1 MTDTEE
7 EGFLARWARRKREAA
22 RERREEP
29 ERHGNGQ
36 VPAEVGNAG
45 TASAA
50 GAVVEPDASPDDG
63 REPEDPAG
71 ELRRLGLPDPEALG
85 PDADFRVFFTAG
97 VPAWLKRR
105 ALRRLIRVNPIV
117 RMVDGLDSDADDFTD
132 AATVTALLE
141 SPGRTAEE
149 LRRRLRAFVE
159 GGGDRERAAA
169 GEAPARETAAEGGGD
184 GASASGADR
193 EAGDVG
199 RATVRAV
206 EAGKD
211 GPAV

>member
-1 MTDTEE
+1 MTDTKE

-29 ERHGNGQ
+29 ERHGGGQ
-36 VPAEVGNAG
+36 LPAGGGNAS

-50 GAVVEPDASPDDG
+50 RAVVEPDASLDDG

-85 PDADFRVFFTAG
+85 PDADFRAFFAAE

-105 ALRRLIRVNPIV
+105 ALRRLLRVNPIV

-149 LRRRLRAFVE
+149 LRRRLRGFVE
-159 GGGDRERAAA
+159 GGEDRERAAA
-169 GEAPARETAAEGGGD
+169 GEARAREPVAEGGGD
-184 GASASGADR
+184 GASASGAEG
-193 EAGDVG
+193 EAGDAR
-199 RATVRAV
+199 RATVRAA

>member
-1 MTDTEE
+1 MTDAKE

-29 ERHGNGQ
+29 ERHGSGQ
-36 VPAEVGNAG
+36 VPAGVGNAG

-50 GAVVEPDASPDDG
+50 GAVAEPDASPDDG

-85 PDADFRVFFTAG
+85 PDADFRVFFTAE

-159 GGGDRERAAA
+159 GGEDRERAA
-169 GEAPARETAAEGGGD
+169 GEASAREPAAEGVGD

-193 EAGDVG
+193 EAGDVR